1 MKWITHQTGAAAA
14 GFALQ
19 MPLCAVAAAFA
30 GAVLPDMLDQA
41 ASKLGRSRKQR
52 QKIFNR
58 VHRGNSHW
66 FGWWLA
72 LFVASAAAPLPPLL
86 KAICAGFFM
95 GATSH
100 VLLDMLTTQGVPLL
114 PFSHKNRFSLGLC
127 STGKAGEYLFLLA
140 LIFGAAIFMGQDILA
155 QIATL
160 PKDFGVFFRPGP

>member
-19 MPLCAVAAAFA
+19 MPLCAVAAAFV

-41 ASKLGRSRKQR
+41 ASRLGRTRKQR

-72 LFVASAAAPLPPLL
+72 LFVASAAAPLPPFV

-127 STGKAGEYLFLLA
+127 PTGKAGEYLFLLTLVLVA
-140 LIFGAAIFMGQDILA
+140 GIFMGQDILA
-155 QIATL
+155 QIAAL
-160 PKDFGVFFRPGP
+160 PKDFGAFFPPGR